1 MKRRALCGLLAV
13 LLALTLN
20 FVAIASG
27 GESSDPV
34 VSKSYLD
41 VEFTNRMLSYASE
54 KLDSWLS
61 SIKTEYLNSLNKA
74 ASVSYSKEQIIEL
87 CAGAVLER
95 LQSEGKYLYSTG
107 KMTPKTLDVGDVI
120 VGKSGTMVIVVEGT
134 SKCSSGS
141 VINITQ
147 GKEVYSG
154 AALGRSTTFMF
165 PETGGEIEITSNTAK
180 VLIDGVYAM
189 SDNGY
194 KVKYM
199 DEAYKLKKLG
209 LVRGAANGM
218 ELYRGNNRAE
228 SITMLIRLLGE
239 EKSALSGGHS
249 HPFTDVDA
257 WAQDYVGYAY
267 RMGYTKGVSNTK
279 YDGSSMTTAI
289 QYMTFILRSLGYSEE
304 QGDFTYLTAIDD
316 ALRLGVIDYATANE
330 IKNEPLKRDHVMHI
344 SYLAMSAKVK
354 GKNITLLQ
362 RLVESGAVTYEAY
375 EEFISE

>member
-20 FVAIASG
+20 FVAVASG
-27 GESSDPV
+27 GDSSDPV

-41 VEFTNRMLSYASE
+41 VEFFNRMISYASE
-54 KLDSWLS
+54 KLDGQLA
-61 SIKTEYLNSLNKA
+61 SIKTKYFSSLNKA
-74 ASVSYSKEQIIEL
+74 TSVSYSGEQVIEL
-87 CAGAVLER
+87 CADAVLER

-107 KMTPKTLDVGDVI
+107 KMSPKSLDLGDVI

-154 AALGRSTTFMF
+154 YALGRSTTFMF
-165 PETGGEIEITSNTAK
+165 PESGGEIEITSNTAK

-194 KVKYM
+194 RVKYM
-199 DEAYKLKKLG
+199 DEAYALKKLG

-239 EKSALSGGHS
+239 EKNSLAGGHS

-289 QYMTFILRSLGYSEE
+289 QYMTFVLRSLGYSEE
-304 QGDFTYLTAIDD
+304 QGDFTYLTAVDD
-316 ALRLGVIDYATANE
+316 AVRLGVIDSATARE
-330 IKNEPLKRDHVMHI
+330 IKNEPFKRDHVMHI
-344 SYLAMSAKVK
+344 SYLAMWANVK
-354 GKNITLLQ
+354 GQNKTLLQ
-362 RLVESGAVTYEAY
+362 KLVDNGAVTYEAY
-375 EEFISE
+375 EEFIAR